1 MENSICFL
9 DVEFKVLLT
18 VFESN
23 KKYEGII
30 KNFLESKFQKIS
42 FNSIQLIDNDLQFDF
57 NILELDIE
65 HKILTTLYNI
75 NNEIKTK
82 FNLKNQF
89 TSEDLSSKIFI
100 YTKYNTY
107 DLSSNQDLY
116 LFIDRLQKQYPI
128 FIDNIINI
136 NLVKQNLI
144 LKITK
149 NLYLSL
155 LSKFNDEKYI
165 EEFNHKNDKKINF
178 IKNKYNELLNNEPL
192 LIFNYKKKII
202 FLKNL

>member
-57 NILELDIE
+57 NILELDLE

-149 NLYLSL
+149 NLY
-155 LSKFNDEKYI
+155 
-165 EEFNHKNDKKINF
+165 F
-178 IKNKYNELLNNEPL
+178 I
-192 LIFNYKKKII
+192 IQI
-202 FLKNL
+202 

>member
-57 NILELDIE
+57 NILELDLE

-192 LIFNYKKKII
+192 LIFNYKKKNI

>member
-57 NILELDIE
+57 NILELDLE

>member
-57 NILELDIE
+57 NILELDLE

-165 EEFNHKNDKKINF
+165 EEFNHKNDKKIKF

>member
-57 NILELDIE
+57 NILELDLE

-192 LIFNYKKKII
+192 LTFNYKKKNI

>member
-57 NILELDIE
+57 NILELDLE

-192 LIFNYKKKII
+192 LIFNYKKKLY
-202 FLKNL
+202 F